1 MGILFSSHSKIEQT
15 KLITTI
21 HCDKCKGTFLFN
33 HYYKHLPDCS
43 RCNRCNRI
51 KNVKKGQVTK
61 Y

>member
-21 HCDKCKGTFLFN
+21 HCDKCKRTFMFN

-43 RCNRCNRI
+43 RCNRI
-51 KNVKKGQVTK
+51 KNVKKGQVT
-61 Y
+61 